1 MHIVGSDQP
10 AGLAAGDPRVHCH
23 GWLEDLDS
31 LYDTV
36 RVAIAPL
43 RFGSGIKGKIGE
55 ALSRGVPTVTPTV
68 GAEGFQFASGYELI
82 VADSAHE
89 FAAQVVCLHAD
100 EDHWVGHAC
109 EGMTAMDSLLGRE
122 VARRQLVELL
132 DSVVTR

>member
-1 MHIVGSDQP
+1 M
-10 AGLAAGDPRVHCH
+10 
-23 GWLEDLDS
+23 
-31 LYDTV
+31 T
-36 RVAIAPL
+36 
-43 RFGSGIKGKIGE
+43 
-55 ALSRGVPTVTPTV
+55 TTV

-89 FAAQVVCLHAD
+89 FAAQVVRLHAD